1 VKIRDADGADEPM
14 FNLTPMIDVVFQLLV
29 FFMVATTFHD
39 PEREL
44 EVELPQAQSGNPVQA
59 VPEELVINVFR
70 DGTLSLSGRGVDQAG
85 LEEALRRA
93 ARRDPKTPVT
103 IRGDRWVHHE
113 DIVRVMDACGT
124 AGLSNLAVGTLAGA
138 QVSGG

>member
-1 VKIRDADGADEPM
+1 MKIRDADGADEPM

-44 EVELPQAQSGNPVQA
+44 EIELPRAESGSAVEA
-59 VPEELVINVFR
+59 VPEELVINIFR
-70 DGTLSLSGRGVDQAG
+70 DGSLSLSGRRVDHAG
-85 LEEALRRA
+85 LREALLRA

-103 IRGDRWVHHE
+103 IRGDGSVHHQ
-113 DIVRVMDACGT
+113 DVVRVVDACGT
-124 AGLSNLAVGTLAGA
+124 AGLSNLAIGTLEASQA
-138 QVSGG
+138 SGG